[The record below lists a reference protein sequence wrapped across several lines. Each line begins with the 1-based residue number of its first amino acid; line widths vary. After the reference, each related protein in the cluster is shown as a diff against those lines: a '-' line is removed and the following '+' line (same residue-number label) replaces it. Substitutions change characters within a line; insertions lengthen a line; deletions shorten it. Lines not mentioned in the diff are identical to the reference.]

1 MWHLK
6 QHWDVVGSLL
16 EICSSAEING
26 VWCLGDALQ
35 PFDIPVNRNLSLFTI
50 PIINEMK
57 HSCNQYLG
65 MLCNRTQDSLA
76 DFLVAEEAVATQ
88 KPIPSGAA
96 VGGLC
101 EGPALRYVS
110 AGTIEIV
117 FRNDLP
123 SLLRVFIL
131 DGF

>member
-1 MWHLK
+1 MGHFE

-26 VWCLGDALQ
+26 VGCLGDALQ
-35 PFDIPVNRNLSLFTI
+35 PFDIPVNGNLSLFTI

-65 MLCNRTQDSLA
+65 VFCERTQDSFA

-88 KPIPSGAA
+88 EPIPSGAA
-96 VGGLC
+96 V
-101 EGPALRYVS
+101 
-110 AGTIEIV
+110 
-117 FRNDLP
+117 
-123 SLLRVFIL
+123 
-131 DGF
+131 